1 MKNAVID
8 PVTLTFDL
16 STPKPCHFQ
25 DIQRSFPVPCLNT
38 LGSFVLELCY
48 GQTDKQVASNDQL
61 CLSASLTIGGHMSTF
76 KRMRTHA
83 LMSLDNRKTTLKS
96 YNDAVVDNDVRHITV
111 NVDSIDIAV
120 IKRLIHEHVSV

>member
-1 MKNAVID
+1 
-8 PVTLTFDL
+8 
-16 STPKPCHFQ
+16 
-25 DIQRSFPVPCLNT
+25 
-38 LGSFVLELCY
+38 
-48 GQTDKQVASNDQL
+48 
-61 CLSASLTIGGHMSTF
+61 MSTF